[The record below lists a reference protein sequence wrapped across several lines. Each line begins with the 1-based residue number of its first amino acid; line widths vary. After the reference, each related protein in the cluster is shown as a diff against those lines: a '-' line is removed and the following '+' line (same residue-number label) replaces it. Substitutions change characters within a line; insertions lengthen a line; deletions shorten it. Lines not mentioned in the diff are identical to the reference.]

1 MDRFSAIL
9 RHVIFFIWPI
19 PFLLGFA
26 VERDPGWPE
35 YLAYAAAGVL
45 TVVAAGAA
53 FVAFRRSR

>member
-1 MDRFSAIL
+1 MDRFSSIL
-9 RHVIFFIWPI
+9 RHFIIFIWPI

-45 TVVAAGAA
+45 TVVAAG
-53 FVAFRRSR
+53 VAWTAIRRGR